1 MKMRL
6 LGVSF
11 LKGGAFLIYSLFKLL
26 PTSHKVVLISRLQNY
41 SSVDFLQIQKEAAK
55 LDPTLKVVTLNHKM
69 DSKLRHVFSIL
80 REMYHLATSEAC
92 IVESYVI
99 SVSILK
105 HRKSLVV
112 VQIWH
117 ALGAVKKFGHMAI
130 GKPEG
135 SSAEVAR
142 IMKMHKNYTYV
153 VAGSEAT
160 VPTYAAAFNIDAN
173 RIKPIGMPRV
183 DYLVDSEQQQRS
195 SAAVRNYYNLPANK
209 PVILYAPTFRKRHKV
224 PYETLVEAVDLDR
237 YTLIIKQHLR
247 DKTQFTSPKDGVI
260 VDQHFSVLQVLPVAD
275 YVITDFSATV
285 FEAAL
290 LHKPLFFWLFDEERY
305 VKKRGLAMDYVNEL
319 PGIKSKDITNI
330 MSLIGTD
337 NTNTQRVKE
346 FADRYV
352 TIQDGTSTKAILK
365 LAGVVS

>member
-26 PTSHKVVLISRLQNY
+26 PTSHKVVLISRLQNH
-41 SSVDFLQIQKEAAK
+41 SSIDFLQIQKEAAK
-55 LDPTLKVVTLNHKM
+55 LNPSLKVVTLNHKM

-80 REMYHLATSEAC
+80 REMYHLATAEAC

-105 HRKSLVV
+105 HRKSLIV

-135 SSAEVAR
+135 SSAEIAQL
-142 IMKMHKNYTYV
+142 MKMHKNYTYV

-160 VPTYAAAFNIDAN
+160 IPTYAAAFNIDAN

-183 DYLVDSEQQQRS
+183 DYLVDSNEQRRS
-195 SAAVRNYYNLPANK
+195 STAVREYYNLPADK
-209 PVILYAPTFRKRHKV
+209 PVILYAPTFRKHHKI

-237 YTLIIKQHLR
+237 YTLVIKQHLR
-247 DKTQFTSPKDGVI
+247 DKTSITLSKEGVI
-260 VDQHFSVLQVLPVAD
+260 IDDHFSVLQVLPVAD

-305 VKKRGLAMDYVNEL
+305 TKKRGLAMDYISEL
-319 PGIKSKDITNI
+319 PGVKSKDVGNI
-330 MSLIGTD
+330 LALIDADHTD
-337 NTNTQRVKE
+337 TQRVKE

-352 TIQDGTSTKAILK
+352 AVQDGTSTKAILK

>member
-41 SSVDFLQIQKEAAK
+41 SSVDFLQIQKEASA

-69 DSKLRHVFSIL
+69 DSRLRHVFSIL

-105 HRKSLVV
+105 HRKSLVI

-135 SSAEVAR
+135 SSVEIAR
-142 IMKMHKNYTYV
+142 VMKMHENYTYV
-153 VAGSEAT
+153 VAGSKAT
-160 VPTYAAAFNIDAN
+160 VPTYAAAFNIDAK

-183 DYLVDSEQQQRS
+183 DYLVNDDEQQRN
-195 SAAVRNYYNLPANK
+195 SAAVRDYYNLSADK
-209 PVILYAPTFRKRHKV
+209 PVILYAPTFRKRHKI
-224 PYETLVEAVDLDR
+224 PYETLIEAVDLDR
-237 YTLIIKQHLR
+237 YTVIIKQHPR
-247 DKTQFTSPKDGVI
+247 DKTNIKTPKDGVI
-260 VDQHFSVLQVLPVAD
+260 IDDHFSVLQVLPVTD

-290 LHKPLFFWLFDEERY
+290 LHKPIFFWLFDEERY
-305 VKKRGLAMDYVNEL
+305 TKKRGLAMDYVAEL
-319 PGIKSKDITNI
+319 PGMISREISDLTTAIAVNHV
-330 MSLIGTD
+330 D
-337 NTNTQRVKE
+337 TQRVKE
-346 FADRYV
+346 FADRYIA
-352 TIQDGTSTKAILK
+352 IQDGSSTKEILK